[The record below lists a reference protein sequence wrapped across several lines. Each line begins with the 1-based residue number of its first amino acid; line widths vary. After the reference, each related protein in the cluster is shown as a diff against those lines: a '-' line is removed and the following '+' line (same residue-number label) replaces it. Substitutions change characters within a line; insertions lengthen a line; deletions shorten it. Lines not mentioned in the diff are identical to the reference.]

1 MTMRRIA
8 ANVVLS
14 PEGRT
19 EQGVV
24 TIENGVVSS
33 IMPLKEELPMTE
45 WYVGTIVVKPDSE
58 NKRRAYMDGNP
69 LV

>member
-8 ANVVLS
+8 ANVVLA

-33 IMPLKEELPMTE
+33 IMPLKEELPMTD
-45 WYVGTIVVKPDSE
+45 GTLARLS
-58 NKRRAYMDGNP
+58 
-69 LV
+69 

>member
-8 ANVVLS
+8 ANVVLA

-33 IMPLKEELPMTE
+33 IMPLTE
-45 WYVGTIVVKPDSE
+45 WYVGTIIVKPDSKG
-58 NKRRAYMDGNP
+58 KRRAYMDGNP

>member
-14 PEGRT
+14 PEGQI

-58 NKRRAYMDGNP
+58 SKRRAYMDGNP

>member
-14 PEGRT
+14 PEGRI

-33 IMPLKEELPMTE
+33 IMPLKKELPMTE
-45 WYVGTIVVKPDSE
+45 WYVGTIVVKPDSKG
-58 NKRRAYMDGNP
+58 KRRAYMDGNP

>member
-8 ANVVLS
+8 ANVVLA
-14 PEGRT
+14 PEGWT

-24 TIENGVVSS
+24 TIESVVSS

-58 NKRRAYMDGNP
+58 GKRRAYMDGNP

>member
-8 ANVVLS
+8 ANVVLA

-33 IMPLKEELPMTE
+33 E
-45 WYVGTIVVKPDSE
+45 G
-58 NKRRAYMDGNP
+58 KRRAYMDGNP

>member
-8 ANVVLS
+8 ANVVLA
-14 PEGRT
+14 PEGWT

-24 TIENGVVSS
+24 TIENGVSS

-58 NKRRAYMDGNP
+58 GKRRAYMDGNP

>member
-8 ANVVLS
+8 ANVVLA

-24 TIENGVVSS
+24 TIENGIVCS

-45 WYVGTIVVKPDSE
+45 WYVGTIIVKPDSE
-58 NKRRAYMDGNP
+58 GKRRAYMDGNP